1 MILKSNHGLQQSVH
15 RRTLDFQVV
24 QFVHRRG
31 VKAFGVSSCLSLSL
45 ICRENIGSFGVK
57 HVIALW
63 TPGAGKCIK
72 LPGFG
77 RFVKKEGTP
86 SSLIKLFVF
95 QSHILSKNLGL
106 QSSLRLARFV
116 DGWTW
121 ARALCTWVKSA
132 SSIHNRWLAGSW
144 TSPWDKYCRAWNPSK
159 TVLRLTSI

>member
-1 MILKSNHGLQQSVH
+1 MILKSNRVPQKSVALRCHQQALAWHHISVFGLHTAYH

-63 TPGAGKCIK
+63 TPRAGKCIK

-86 SSLIKLFVF
+86 
-95 QSHILSKNLGL
+95 Q
-106 QSSLRLARFV
+106 FV
-116 DGWTW
+116 DK
-121 ARALCTWVKSA
+121 ALRVPIPHFVQES
-132 SSIHNRWLAGSW
+132 GS
-144 TSPWDKYCRAWNPSK
+144 TIQLEACPVC
-159 TVLRLTSI
+159 